1 MNGSVYE
8 SDLANEEAWQK
19 AMIRIDPQGHLTR
32 LEKKRGGREG
42 ERERGGGGSEG
53 RIEKFIFIS
62 FRTEELKC
70 MWTELSSHDLSLL
83 ERFEGFLSMIVTD
96 LEKSQ
101 TDVETIQSKIRK

>member
-19 AMIRIDPQGHLTR
+19 AMARIDPQGHLTR

-42 ERERGGGGSEG
+42 EREGGSEG
-53 RIEKFIFIS
+53 RIENFIFIS